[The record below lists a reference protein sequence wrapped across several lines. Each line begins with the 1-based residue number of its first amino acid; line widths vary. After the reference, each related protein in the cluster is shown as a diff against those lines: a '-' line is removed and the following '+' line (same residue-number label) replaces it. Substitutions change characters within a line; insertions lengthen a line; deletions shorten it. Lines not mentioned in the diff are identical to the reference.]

1 MGEHSP
7 RRTFLIGIS
16 ALSLLCASAGHAQR
30 PDFSGEWVRSDSAEQ
45 RSVASVGDAGFR
57 VGTPGSGWGS
67 PLTIRQEAN
76 RLVVEYVFFG
86 TYDLQPRL
94 SFTFALDGSETRNRI
109 MLSHAESVLRSRAV
123 WRDSALE
130 ITTTFPTPPGV
141 SSGGEV
147 QQILTLQS
155 PRTLLLETRRGDA
168 VLRTTFVRR

>member
-7 RRTFLIGIS
+7 RRTFLIGVS

-76 RLVVEYVFFG
+76 RLVVECVFFG

-94 SFTFALDGSETRNRI
+94 SFTFLNRSRSMKI

-123 WRDSALE
+123 WRDSALA